1 MGASLPSAG
10 DSYFCSDQ
18 VEEAKFAF
26 GAEELLL
33 YLQHEKVR
41 PMIETAAFGLE
52 QACRADTMERLMP
65 ACSQGFG
72 QSGGF

>member
-41 PMIETAAFGLE
+41 PMIETAAFGLL
-52 QACRADTMERLMP
+52 QPKMKRLNLTLHSLAKPRIP
-65 ACSQGFG
+65 A
-72 QSGGF
+72 